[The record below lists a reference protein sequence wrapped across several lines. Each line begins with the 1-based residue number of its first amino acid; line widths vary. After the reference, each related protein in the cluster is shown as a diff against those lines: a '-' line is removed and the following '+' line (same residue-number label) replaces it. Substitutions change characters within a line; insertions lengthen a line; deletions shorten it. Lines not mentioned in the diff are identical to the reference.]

1 MATNLTTNPGSPALA
16 ITIVMP
22 CLNEAETLAI
32 CIRKALAA
40 IAASGLPGE
49 VVIADNGST
58 DGSLEI
64 AASAGAR
71 IVNVPIRGYGAA
83 LIAGIEGARG
93 KYVLMAD
100 ADDSYE
106 FAHLPRFIAA
116 LDAGS
121 DLVIGNRFRGE
132 IKPGAM
138 PPLHRY
144 LGNPVLSA
152 LGRIFF
158 GIPVGDFH
166 CGIRA
171 FRRNEIMTLGLKTT
185 GMEFASEMVVKASL
199 MGLKISEVP
208 TTLHPDGR
216 TRAPHL
222 RTWRDGWRHLR
233 FLLLYSPRW
242 LFLYPGLAATIV
254 GFLISLWL
262 LPSQRSIGRL
272 YFDVDT
278 LTYAIGLM
286 LIGVHICVFAV
297 SAKVFGTREGFLP
310 PNPQFERLFQYLKL
324 ETGLLVGLVLLLV
337 GFATMLYSFEVWRH
351 AQFGTL
357 AASRMLRLTL
367 PAAALLMLGF
377 EVIFA
382 SFFLSLLGM
391 ERR

>member
-1 MATNLTTNPGSPALA
+1 VSTSLNPDQNAPAVVV
-16 ITIVMP
+16 TIVMP

-32 CIRKALAA
+32 CIRKALVA
-40 IAASGLPGE
+40 ITANGLSGE

-58 DGSLEI
+58 DGSLGI
-64 AASAGAR
+64 AAAEGAR
-71 IVNVPIRGYGAA
+71 VINVPVRGYGAA
-83 LIAGIEGARG
+83 LIAGIEGAHG

-106 FAHLPRFIAA
+106 FGHLPRFVAA

-121 DLVIGNRFRGE
+121 DLVVGNRFRGE

-158 GIPVGDFH
+158 SIPVGDFH

-171 FRRNEIMTLGLKTT
+171 FRRDAIMQLGLKTT

-208 TTLHPDGR
+208 TTLYPDGR

-242 LFLYPGLAATIV
+242 LFLYPGLAATLI
-254 GFLISLWL
+254 GFLISAWL
-262 LPSQRSIGRL
+262 LPSQRAIGPF
-272 YFDVDT
+272 YFDVNT

-310 PNPQFERLFQYLKL
+310 PNPQFEKLFQYVTL
-324 ETGLLVGLVLLLV
+324 ETGLLTGVILLLL
-337 GFATMLYSFEVWRH
+337 GSGTMLYSVEVWH
-351 AQFGTL
+351 QAGFGAL
-357 AASRMLRLTL
+357 SASRSLRITL
-367 PAAALLMLGF
+367 PAAASLMLGV

-391 ERR
+391 KNR